1 MGDVRVH
8 DTAALL
14 EIALQVAREAGELL
28 VHGRPDDADLGVDTK
43 TSSTDVVTEMDRRSE
58 QLIVAAIKAARPQ
71 DGFLGE
77 EGAVTQSTS
86 GITWVIDPID
96 GTVNYLY
103 RYPVWAVSIA
113 ACVSAPGMAEDMKAI
128 VGVVHAPLLHE
139 TWSAREGHG
148 SFLRDSLGEHRLS
161 VRGEDRLAHA
171 LIATGFAYEE
181 HKRRIHGQTAAAL
194 LPRVRDIRRPGS
206 AALDICNVAAGRVDG
221 YYERGT
227 HAWDRAAAALI
238 AREAGVVLG
247 GAHGAPES
255 VDLAIATNP
264 ALFSQLHDA
273 LIECGATSS
282 Y

>member
-1 MGDVRVH
+1 MTH
-8 DTAALL
+8 DTEALL
-14 EIALQVAREAGELL
+14 TLALKVATDAGHLL
-28 VHGRPDDADLGVDTK
+28 VHGRPDDHDLGVDTK
-43 TSSTDVVTEMDRRSE
+43 TSKTDVVTEMDHRSE
-58 QLIVAAIKAARPQ
+58 ELIVTALKSARPQ

-77 EGAVTQSTS
+77 EGASSASAS

-113 ACVSAPGMAEDMKAI
+113 ACVSAPGWAEDMKAV

-139 TWSAREGHG
+139 TWFAREGHG
-148 SFLRDSLGEHRLS
+148 SFRRDSLGEHRLA

-171 LIATGFAYEE
+171 LVATGFAYEE
-181 HKRRIHGQTAAAL
+181 PKRRVHGQTVSAL

-206 AALDICNVAAGRVDG
+206 AALDICNVAGGRVDA

-238 AREAGVVLG
+238 AREAGAVLG
-247 GAHGAPES
+247 GAHGKPES
-255 VDLAIATNP
+255 VELAIAANP
-264 ALFSQLHDA
+264 ALFAQVHDA
-273 LIECGATSS
+273 LMECGATTP
-282 Y
+282 YPA